1 LFLSVKSEEMTMTY
15 RTAALFPTFSLTGL
29 ALFAF
34 TSHASADAATT
45 PGDTPIANAHSAR
58 Q

>member
-1 LFLSVKSEEMTMTY
+1 MTY